1 LQNQK
6 GAFMLYFQPDLAEE
20 GLLQMIYESGETVIS
35 FSDLNKKVLFN
46 LPLK

>member
-1 LQNQK
+1 
-6 GAFMLYFQPDLAEE
+6 MLFFQPDLAEE
-20 GLLQMIYESGETVIS
+20 GLLQIIYEAGETLIT